1 MDGVVE
7 YGVCLLLLGDEGVLL
22 VEKLDAG
29 DDDTRQEGKLECAY
43 DAAQEAVDP
52 AEADGFE

>member
-7 YGVCLLLLGDEGVLL
+7 YGVCLLLLRDEGVLL

-29 DDDTRQEGKLECAY
+29 DDDTRQEGKLEYAY
-43 DAAQEAVDP
+43 DAA
-52 AEADGFE
+52 